1 MNQHMNETGQR
12 VALVTGAAQGI
23 GAAIAKEL
31 AADGM
36 KVIVADI
43 NGDGARQVAGQIDGV
58 GKPLDV
64 SDQDQVTTV
73 IAEIVEEFGRIDV
86 LVNNA
91 ALVPLTAWEDI
102 SFEEWRRVM
111 SVNLDGIYLVTHAV
125 TEVMSKAG
133 YGRIVNIASNTFV
146 AGTPNCA
153 HYVATKGASIGLVRG
168 LAGELGKHGI
178 TINAVAPGIIA
189 SEGVLGGPHAA
200 GFDFVVPMQAINRRG
215 VPADIAPAVAFL
227 ASEKAEWITGQ
238 TLVVDAGHTRN

>member
-1 MNQHMNETGQR
+1 MAKTEQR
-12 VALVTGAAQGI
+12 VALVTGSAQGI
-23 GAAIAKEL
+23 GAAIAEEL

-36 KVIVADI
+36 KVVVADV
-43 NGDGARQVAGQIDGV
+43 NAAGAQAVADRIDGV
-58 GKPLDV
+58 AKTLDV
-64 SDQDQVTTV
+64 SDPERVAAV
-73 IAEIVEEFGRIDV
+73 VGEIVDEFGRIDV

-91 ALVPLTAWEDI
+91 ALVPLTPWADI
-102 SFEEWRRVM
+102 TFEEWRKVM

-125 TEVMSKAG
+125 TEVMGKAG

-146 AGTPNCA
+146 AGTPDCA

-168 LAGELGKHGI
+168 LAGELGKLGI

-189 SEGVLGGPHAA
+189 SEGVLSGPHAA
-200 GFDFVVPMQAINRRG
+200 GFDYVVPMQAINRRG
-215 VPADIAPAVAFL
+215 VPADVAPAVAFL

>member
-1 MNQHMNETGQR
+1 MAQTGQR

-23 GAAIAKEL
+23 GAAIAEEL
-31 AADGM
+31 AADGL
-36 KVIVADI
+36 KVVVADI
-43 NGDGARQVAGQIDGV
+43 NGDGATTVAARIDGV
-58 GKPLDV
+58 AKTLDV
-64 SDQDQVTTV
+64 SSPDQVSTV
-73 IAEIVEEFGRIDV
+73 IGEIVAELGRIDV

-91 ALVPLTAWEDI
+91 ALVPLTPWEDI
-102 SFEEWRRVM
+102 TFEEWRRVM

-125 TEVMSKAG
+125 TAVMGAAG

-168 LAGELGKHGI
+168 LAGELGKLGI

-189 SEGVLGGPHAA
+189 SEGVLAGPHAA
-200 GFDFVVPMQAINRRG
+200 GFDFVVPMQAIDRRG
-215 VPADIAPAVAFL
+215 VPADVAPAVAFL

>member
-1 MNQHMNETGQR
+1 MAETGQR
-12 VALVTGAAQGI
+12 VAIVTGAAQGI
-23 GAAIAKEL
+23 GAAIAEEL
-31 AADGM
+31 AADGV
-36 KVIVADI
+36 KVVVADI
-43 NGDGARQVAGQIDGV
+43 NAEGAQSVAERIGGV
-58 GKPLDV
+58 GKSLDV
-64 SDQDQVTTV
+64 SSEENVTRV
-73 IAEIVEEFGRIDV
+73 VEEVVAEFGRIDI

-102 SFEEWRRVM
+102 TFEEWRRVM
-111 SVNLDGIYLVTHAV
+111 SVNLDGVYLITHAV
-125 TEVMSKAG
+125 TEVMGKAG

-168 LAGELGKHGI
+168 LAGELGKLGI

-189 SEGVLGGPHAA
+189 SEGVLSGPHVS
-200 GFDFVVPMQAINRRG
+200 GFDYVVPMQAFNRRG
-215 VPADIAPAVAFL
+215 LPKDVAPAVAFL

>member
-1 MNQHMNETGQR
+1 MTKSEQR

-36 KVIVADI
+36 KVVVADI
-43 NGDGARQVAGQIDGV
+43 NGDGAQTVASEIDGV
-58 GKPLDV
+58 AKTLDV
-64 SDQDQVTTV
+64 SDPDQVSAT
-73 IAEIVEEFGRIDV
+73 IADIVSEFGRIDV

-125 TEVMSKAG
+125 TKVMGEAG

-168 LAGELGKHGI
+168 LAGELGKLGI

-189 SEGVLGGPHAA
+189 SEGVLTGPHVA

-215 VPADIAPAVAFL
+215 MPSDVAPAVAFL